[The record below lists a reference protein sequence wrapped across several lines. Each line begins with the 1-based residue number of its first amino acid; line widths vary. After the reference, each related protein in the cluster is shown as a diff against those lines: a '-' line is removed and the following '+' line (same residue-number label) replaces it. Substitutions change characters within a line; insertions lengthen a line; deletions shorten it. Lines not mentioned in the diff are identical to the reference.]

1 MANLITF
8 VRILCAAVLVFLPAF
23 SPSFYALYLLAGVS
37 DMLDGFVARRTNTVS
52 SLGAKL
58 DTLADIAFAA
68 VCLVRLLPL
77 FALPVWL
84 CAWIALIAAVKIVNM
99 ISGWILHHRFV
110 AAHTT
115 LNRLT
120 GLLLFMLPLVLPVV
134 DLRFAGGLIC
144 AVATLA
150 AVQEGHFIR
159 TGRC

>member
-1 MANLITF
+1 M
-8 VRILCAAVLVFLPAF
+8 
-23 SPSFYALYLLAGVS
+23 
-37 DMLDGFVARRTNTVS
+37 
-52 SLGAKL
+52 
-58 DTLADIAFAA
+58 
-68 VCLVRLLPL
+68 
-77 FALPVWL
+77 
-84 CAWIALIAAVKIVNM
+84 
-99 ISGWILHHRFV
+99 LHHRFV